1 MYRRFV
7 TAAVHQHTKFCSIT
21 RKVHLMFKHVEWQME
36 HVPGGLGDKMEDWIE
51 LAHQAGARLHARFR
65 TVKDPLVRAIA
76 RAKASFRES
85 DPAVIAHE
93 DGVNERSKR
102 SFKEK
107 KVLKVFVTKEERQ
120 ARRLEALDLF
130 ERQQN
135 VCTEC
140 IDVER

>member
-1 MYRRFV
+1 M
-7 TAAVHQHTKFCSIT
+7 KF
-21 RKVHLMFKHVEWQME
+21 L
-36 HVPGGLGDKMEDWIE
+36 
-51 LAHQAGARLHARFR
+51 
-65 TVKDPLVRAIA
+65 IA
-76 RAKASFRES
+76 TSATLR
-85 DPAVIAHE
+85 VHE
-93 DGVNERSKR
+93 DGFNELSKR